1 MILLINILIVDDH
14 PVVLNGTKTLLQDI
28 EHWHIETE
36 QDPTQVEM
44 RMQQND
50 YHLFLLDIHMKPI
63 NGIELASIIKKKMP
77 DATVLLYT
85 GYDLTDYYE
94 LLFDKKVDGLL
105 SKTATKEQ
113 VVQTISAT
121 LRGELLLSANF
132 LDFIHQKIQH
142 PMQVSE
148 PALTEKEREILQFVA
163 QGLTNKAISIKLSVS
178 QRTVE
183 NHLSKIFHRFNVQS
197 RAEAVL
203 VAKEHGLI

>member
-1 MILLINILIVDDH
+1 MIVDDH

-28 EHWHIETE
+28 DKWSIKTE
-36 QDPTQVEM
+36 QDPTKVEM
-44 RMQQND
+44 RLQETNFQ
-50 YHLFLLDIHMKPI
+50 LFLLDIHMKPM
-63 NGIELASIIKKKMP
+63 NGIQLAVQIKKKLP
-77 DATVLLYT
+77 DASVLLYT

-94 LLFDKKVDGLL
+94 LLFDKKIDGLL

-121 LRGELLLSANF
+121 LRGELLLPADF
-132 LDFIHQKIQH
+132 LDFVHQKIQH
-142 PMQVSE
+142 PVHVSE
-148 PALTEKEREILQFVA
+148 PAITDREQVILQMVA